1 MDEGWFKIHRCLFKK
16 AIWLNSTPEQKVIM
30 ITILGMANH
39 ENKEWEWKGKHFKVK
54 PGEFVT
60 SANSIVEKA
69 GIGISRQNVRSALI
83 RFKKY
88 EFLTYESTNTGVLIK
103 IVNWKYYQEDNG
115 SGNHIDDQKVT
126 KESTAIN
133 QQLTADKNDTN
144 YENDKK
150 YSNKNGENGKNYE
163 NDKKYNNKNY
173 ESDRKYRYIYE
184 FTKNKRLIE
193 TIIDF
198 LKMRKEIKKPM
209 TDRAIE
215 VLLREL
221 RTLSEDEE
229 MQIKILEKSIQNC
242 WQGIFK
248 IEKSSNFLGYNKF
261 GKGIGN
267 GIYGKGTI
275 GVINGN
281 AEEGRK
287 EDGYGYTGSNTEA
300 GEKKFNI
307 KIPKWEPE
315 TGKGEYVWDEP
326 I

>member
-16 AIWLNSTPEQKVIM
+16 ALWLNSTPEQKVVM

-39 ENKEWEWKGKHFKVK
+39 EGKEWEWKGKHFKVK

-69 GIGISRQNVRSALI
+69 GIGISRQNVRSALT

-88 EFLTYESTNTGVLIK
+88 EFLTYESTNTGVLIR
-103 IVNWKYYQEDNG
+103 IVNWESYQADNG
-115 SGNHIDDQKVT
+115 KGSHMAEQKVT
-126 KESTAIN
+126 KESSVIN
-133 QQLTADKNDTN
+133 QHLTANKNDKS
-144 YENDKK
+144 YKDD
-150 YSNKNGENGKNYE
+150 KNYE
-163 NDKKYNNKNY
+163 NDRNYKNDKNY
-173 ESDRKYRYIYE
+173 ENGRNYKNDKKYKYIYE
-184 FTKNKRLIE
+184 FTKNKRLIG
-193 TIIDF
+193 TLIDF

-209 TDRAIE
+209 TDRAVE
-215 VLLREL
+215 LLLKEL
-221 RTLSEDEE
+221 KTLSEDEE

-248 IEKSSNFLGYNKF
+248 IEKSSNSLGYNKF
-261 GKGIGN
+261 GIGN
-267 GIYGKGTI
+267 GIYSKGTI
-275 GVINGN
+275 GFINGN
-281 AEEGRK
+281 SEEGRK
-287 EDGYGYTGSNTEA
+287 EDGYGDIGSNNGA

-315 TGKGEYVWDEP
+315 TGKGEYAWDEP